1 MAEVITRQSAENTQ
15 YIRQLLREKQP
26 GFAVT
31 LELAVLLV
39 EQDLLSPG
47 IPSDTSASDAS

>member
-39 EQDLLSPG
+39 QQDLLSPG

>member
-15 YIRQLLREKQP
+15 YIRQLPREKQP

-31 LELAVLLV
+31 QELAVILV
-39 EQDLLSPG
+39 EQDLQSPG
-47 IPSDTSASDAS
+47 IPSDTSASDGS